1 MFQFFANIFGY
12 LLDIINQFVNNY
24 GLAIILFTAIIKLIM
39 LPLSIKQQRSMKKNV
54 ELQEKLKVIQ
64 FKYKKDPEKLNKET
78 MDLYKQEKM
87 SPFSG
92 CFSAIIQFILLISI
106 FYMVRFPLTYMEKVD
121 KTQIDTYTQQIKD
134 AGMDVSQAYSE
145 IDIIREIDFLRE
157 NNPEDETLKNINI
170 NMNFLGLDLS
180 KIPQQ
185 NLADW
190 TVYIIPILYILS
202 TFVSMRLTTSMQN
215 ANKDKKELTDGENK
229 ETERNEMEDAM
240 AQSNKMMS
248 WMMPIMSVS
257 ISLVAPLGLALYW
270 LVTNILMI
278 GENIIFILF
287 FMERDGKM
295 EKSIISEGK
304 TTNEAIEK
312 GLKILNVSKN
322 KVDIKVLEN
331 EEKRSF
337 FSILTPRVVKVQLTL
352 KDVEEEHKIVKKEIN
367 LSQEEQD
374 IAVKNVE
381 EFLKEFL
388 NKLEK
393 DEKIEYSI
401 KADKSG
407 VYVNIND
414 KNLGYLIGY
423 RGETLYA
430 LQNVLSAIAGKK
442 IENKVRVFLDIE
454 SYRAKR
460 EKTLEELAEKIS
472 KTVIKTKKSITLEPM
487 QAYERKIIHSK
498 LQNNELV
505 TTKSIGEEPRRRVV
519 ISLKNK

>member
-1 MFQFFANIFGY
+1 
-12 LLDIINQFVNNY
+12 
-24 GLAIILFTAIIKLIM
+24 
-39 LPLSIKQQRSMKKNV
+39 
-54 ELQEKLKVIQ
+54 
-64 FKYKKDPEKLNKET
+64 
-78 MDLYKQEKM
+78 
-87 SPFSG
+87 
-92 CFSAIIQFILLISI
+92 
-106 FYMVRFPLTYMEKVD
+106 
-121 KTQIDTYTQQIKD
+121 
-134 AGMDVSQAYSE
+134 
-145 IDIIREIDFLRE
+145 
-157 NNPEDETLKNINI
+157 
-170 NMNFLGLDLS
+170 
-180 KIPQQ
+180 
-185 NLADW
+185 
-190 TVYIIPILYILS
+190 
-202 TFVSMRLTTSMQN
+202 
-215 ANKDKKELTDGENK
+215 
-229 ETERNEMEDAM
+229 
-240 AQSNKMMS
+240 
-248 WMMPIMSVS
+248 
-257 ISLVAPLGLALYW
+257 
-270 LVTNILMI
+270 
-278 GENIIFILF
+278 
-287 FMERDGKM
+287 M

-322 KVDIKVLEN
+322 KVDIQVLEN

-487 QAYERKIIHSK
+487 QAYERKIIDR
-498 LQNNELV
+498 
-505 TTKSIGEEPRRRVV
+505 KSVV
-519 ISLKNK
+519 

>member
-1 MFQFFANIFGY
+1 
-12 LLDIINQFVNNY
+12 
-24 GLAIILFTAIIKLIM
+24 
-39 LPLSIKQQRSMKKNV
+39 
-54 ELQEKLKVIQ
+54 
-64 FKYKKDPEKLNKET
+64 
-78 MDLYKQEKM
+78 
-87 SPFSG
+87 
-92 CFSAIIQFILLISI
+92 
-106 FYMVRFPLTYMEKVD
+106 
-121 KTQIDTYTQQIKD
+121 
-134 AGMDVSQAYSE
+134 
-145 IDIIREIDFLRE
+145 
-157 NNPEDETLKNINI
+157 
-170 NMNFLGLDLS
+170 
-180 KIPQQ
+180 
-185 NLADW
+185 
-190 TVYIIPILYILS
+190 
-202 TFVSMRLTTSMQN
+202 
-215 ANKDKKELTDGENK
+215 
-229 ETERNEMEDAM
+229 
-240 AQSNKMMS
+240 
-248 WMMPIMSVS
+248 
-257 ISLVAPLGLALYW
+257 
-270 LVTNILMI
+270 
-278 GENIIFILF
+278 
-287 FMERDGKM
+287 M

-374 IAVKNVE
+374 IALKNVE

-519 ISLKNK
+519 ISFKNK

>member
-1 MFQFFANIFGY
+1 
-12 LLDIINQFVNNY
+12 
-24 GLAIILFTAIIKLIM
+24 
-39 LPLSIKQQRSMKKNV
+39 
-54 ELQEKLKVIQ
+54 
-64 FKYKKDPEKLNKET
+64 
-78 MDLYKQEKM
+78 
-87 SPFSG
+87 
-92 CFSAIIQFILLISI
+92 
-106 FYMVRFPLTYMEKVD
+106 
-121 KTQIDTYTQQIKD
+121 
-134 AGMDVSQAYSE
+134 
-145 IDIIREIDFLRE
+145 
-157 NNPEDETLKNINI
+157 
-170 NMNFLGLDLS
+170 
-180 KIPQQ
+180 
-185 NLADW
+185 
-190 TVYIIPILYILS
+190 
-202 TFVSMRLTTSMQN
+202 
-215 ANKDKKELTDGENK
+215 
-229 ETERNEMEDAM
+229 
-240 AQSNKMMS
+240 
-248 WMMPIMSVS
+248 
-257 ISLVAPLGLALYW
+257 
-270 LVTNILMI
+270 
-278 GENIIFILF
+278 
-287 FMERDGKM
+287 M

-414 KNLGYLIGY
+414 KNLGYLIGF

>member
-1 MFQFFANIFGY
+1 
-12 LLDIINQFVNNY
+12 
-24 GLAIILFTAIIKLIM
+24 
-39 LPLSIKQQRSMKKNV
+39 
-54 ELQEKLKVIQ
+54 
-64 FKYKKDPEKLNKET
+64 
-78 MDLYKQEKM
+78 
-87 SPFSG
+87 
-92 CFSAIIQFILLISI
+92 
-106 FYMVRFPLTYMEKVD
+106 
-121 KTQIDTYTQQIKD
+121 
-134 AGMDVSQAYSE
+134 
-145 IDIIREIDFLRE
+145 
-157 NNPEDETLKNINI
+157 
-170 NMNFLGLDLS
+170 
-180 KIPQQ
+180 
-185 NLADW
+185 
-190 TVYIIPILYILS
+190 
-202 TFVSMRLTTSMQN
+202 
-215 ANKDKKELTDGENK
+215 
-229 ETERNEMEDAM
+229 
-240 AQSNKMMS
+240 
-248 WMMPIMSVS
+248 
-257 ISLVAPLGLALYW
+257 
-270 LVTNILMI
+270 
-278 GENIIFILF
+278 
-287 FMERDGKM
+287 M

-367 LSQEEQD
+367 LNQEEQD
-374 IAVKNVE
+374 ITVKNVE

>member
-1 MFQFFANIFGY
+1 M
-12 LLDIINQFVNNY
+12 
-24 GLAIILFTAIIKLIM
+24 
-39 LPLSIKQQRSMKKNV
+39 
-54 ELQEKLKVIQ
+54 
-64 FKYKKDPEKLNKET
+64 
-78 MDLYKQEKM
+78 
-87 SPFSG
+87 
-92 CFSAIIQFILLISI
+92 
-106 FYMVRFPLTYMEKVD
+106 
-121 KTQIDTYTQQIKD
+121 
-134 AGMDVSQAYSE
+134 
-145 IDIIREIDFLRE
+145 
-157 NNPEDETLKNINI
+157 
-170 NMNFLGLDLS
+170 
-180 KIPQQ
+180 
-185 NLADW
+185 
-190 TVYIIPILYILS
+190 
-202 TFVSMRLTTSMQN
+202 
-215 ANKDKKELTDGENK
+215 
-229 ETERNEMEDAM
+229 
-240 AQSNKMMS
+240 
-248 WMMPIMSVS
+248 
-257 ISLVAPLGLALYW
+257 
-270 LVTNILMI
+270 
-278 GENIIFILF
+278 
-287 FMERDGKM
+287 
-295 EKSIISEGK
+295 
-304 TTNEAIEK
+304 
-312 GLKILNVSKN
+312 
-322 KVDIKVLEN
+322 LEN

-393 DEKIEYSI
+393 NEKIEYSI

-454 SYRAKR
+454 SYRTKR

>member
-1 MFQFFANIFGY
+1 
-12 LLDIINQFVNNY
+12 
-24 GLAIILFTAIIKLIM
+24 
-39 LPLSIKQQRSMKKNV
+39 
-54 ELQEKLKVIQ
+54 
-64 FKYKKDPEKLNKET
+64 
-78 MDLYKQEKM
+78 
-87 SPFSG
+87 
-92 CFSAIIQFILLISI
+92 
-106 FYMVRFPLTYMEKVD
+106 
-121 KTQIDTYTQQIKD
+121 
-134 AGMDVSQAYSE
+134 
-145 IDIIREIDFLRE
+145 
-157 NNPEDETLKNINI
+157 
-170 NMNFLGLDLS
+170 
-180 KIPQQ
+180 
-185 NLADW
+185 
-190 TVYIIPILYILS
+190 
-202 TFVSMRLTTSMQN
+202 
-215 ANKDKKELTDGENK
+215 
-229 ETERNEMEDAM
+229 
-240 AQSNKMMS
+240 
-248 WMMPIMSVS
+248 
-257 ISLVAPLGLALYW
+257 
-270 LVTNILMI
+270 
-278 GENIIFILF
+278 
-287 FMERDGKM
+287 M

-472 KTVIKTKKSITLEPM
+472 KTVIKTKKPITLEPM

>member
-1 MFQFFANIFGY
+1 
-12 LLDIINQFVNNY
+12 
-24 GLAIILFTAIIKLIM
+24 
-39 LPLSIKQQRSMKKNV
+39 
-54 ELQEKLKVIQ
+54 
-64 FKYKKDPEKLNKET
+64 
-78 MDLYKQEKM
+78 
-87 SPFSG
+87 
-92 CFSAIIQFILLISI
+92 
-106 FYMVRFPLTYMEKVD
+106 
-121 KTQIDTYTQQIKD
+121 
-134 AGMDVSQAYSE
+134 
-145 IDIIREIDFLRE
+145 
-157 NNPEDETLKNINI
+157 
-170 NMNFLGLDLS
+170 
-180 KIPQQ
+180 
-185 NLADW
+185 
-190 TVYIIPILYILS
+190 
-202 TFVSMRLTTSMQN
+202 
-215 ANKDKKELTDGENK
+215 
-229 ETERNEMEDAM
+229 
-240 AQSNKMMS
+240 
-248 WMMPIMSVS
+248 
-257 ISLVAPLGLALYW
+257 
-270 LVTNILMI
+270 
-278 GENIIFILF
+278 
-287 FMERDGKM
+287 MERDGKM

-401 KADKSG
+401 KSDKSG

>member
-1 MFQFFANIFGY
+1 
-12 LLDIINQFVNNY
+12 
-24 GLAIILFTAIIKLIM
+24 
-39 LPLSIKQQRSMKKNV
+39 
-54 ELQEKLKVIQ
+54 
-64 FKYKKDPEKLNKET
+64 
-78 MDLYKQEKM
+78 
-87 SPFSG
+87 
-92 CFSAIIQFILLISI
+92 
-106 FYMVRFPLTYMEKVD
+106 ME
-121 KTQIDTYTQQIKD
+121 
-134 AGMDVSQAYSE
+134 S
-145 IDIIREIDFLRE
+145 
-157 NNPEDETLKNINI
+157 
-170 NMNFLGLDLS
+170 
-180 KIPQQ
+180 
-185 NLADW
+185 
-190 TVYIIPILYILS
+190 
-202 TFVSMRLTTSMQN
+202 
-215 ANKDKKELTDGENK
+215 
-229 ETERNEMEDAM
+229 
-240 AQSNKMMS
+240 
-248 WMMPIMSVS
+248 
-257 ISLVAPLGLALYW
+257 
-270 LVTNILMI
+270 
-278 GENIIFILF
+278 
-287 FMERDGKM
+287 DGKM

-337 FSILTPRVVKVQLTL
+337 FSILTPRIVKVQLTL